1 MDGIF
6 NVANLVSLACIA
18 GLVLVLGGGV
28 AVMLYGVRGLVGMA
42 RTWIDGK

>member
-1 MDGIF
+1 MADVVG
-6 NVANLVSLACIA
+6 LLCIA

-42 RTWIDGK
+42 RDWIDRK